1 MSRASVHRPGF
12 SSNPDGLALRL
23 GRKAKVFQAVCSSP
37 ENAGRELPLHVAGP
51 LSSLNRERI
60 APGATPENVI
70 TVPTRTQDSILTEA
84 GSRRGFD
91 FLSIDVEGH
100 EIKVLPGFD
109 VGRRRPRLIEDH
121 VADLSRRRYLAATGY
136 RIIRRYE
143 NNRWY
148 ASRDSTVGP
157 MVGSVGYLAQ
167 VLSGFAVPGPAKL
180 VAPHSQ
186 ADRFVIFAHRGTD
199 KYQNLYFAAVSRLT

>member
-1 MSRASVHRPGF
+1 MSRASVHRPGL

-70 TVPTRTQDSILTEA
+70 NVPTRTQDSILTEA

-100 EIKVLPGFD
+100 VKVLPGFD

-121 VADLSRRRYLAATGY
+121 VDLSRHRYLAAAG
-136 RIIRRYE
+136 
-143 NNRWY
+143 
-148 ASRDSTVGP
+148 
-157 MVGSVGYLAQ
+157 
-167 VLSGFAVPGPAKL
+167 
-180 VAPHSQ
+180 
-186 ADRFVIFAHRGTD
+186 
-199 KYQNLYFAAVSRLT
+199 

>member
-1 MSRASVHRPGF
+1 VQLVRAIFGEIKGYFVVGANEPRERSQTWPLEQSGW
-12 SSNPDGLALRL
+12 
-23 GRKAKVFQAVCSSP
+23 RKAKVFQAVCSSP

-70 TVPTRTQDSILTEA
+70 NVPTRTQDSILTEA

-100 EIKVLPGFD
+100 VKVLPGFD

-121 VADLSRRRYLAATGY
+121 VDLSRHRYLAAAG
-136 RIIRRYE
+136 
-143 NNRWY
+143 
-148 ASRDSTVGP
+148 
-157 MVGSVGYLAQ
+157 
-167 VLSGFAVPGPAKL
+167 
-180 VAPHSQ
+180 
-186 ADRFVIFAHRGTD
+186 
-199 KYQNLYFAAVSRLT
+199 

>member
-1 MSRASVHRPGF
+1 
-12 SSNPDGLALRL
+12 
-23 GRKAKVFQAVCSSP
+23 VCSSP
-37 ENAGRELPLHVAGP
+37 ENAGRELPLHFAGP

-121 VADLSRRRYLAATGY
+121 VADLSRRRYLAAAGY

-199 KYQNLYFAAVSRLT
+199 KYQNLCFAAVSRLT